1 MEDIRKE
8 QLNILLKGIKKIVS
22 SKNCPE
28 WIARDLT
35 ITVKHAKTINPETI
49 EKSTN
54 SVEIDETYR
63 PFDIN
68 DKVTSNVDG
77 DVCIY
82 QIIGRSDPINN
93 INLFTLKIIKGNKAN
108 PPGYIVYNVPE
119 TMLLHI
125 KE

>member
-8 QLNILLKGIKKIVS
+8 QLNILLNGIKKEVG
-22 SKNCPE
+22 SKNCPD

-35 ITVKHAKTINPETI
+35 IAVKNAKSVNSENI
-49 EKSTN
+49 EKSTDK
-54 SVEIDETYR
+54 VEIEETYR
-63 PFDIN
+63 PFEVN
-68 DKVTSNVDG
+68 DKVTSNVND
-77 DVCIY
+77 DECIY
-82 QIIGRSDPINN
+82 QIIGQSDPING
-93 INLFTLKIIKGNKAN
+93 INLFTLKIIKGNKTN

>member
-8 QLNILLKGIKKIVS
+8 QLNILLNGIKKVVS

-35 ITVKHAKTINPETI
+35 VAVKNAKSVNSENI

-54 SVEIDETYR
+54 KIEIEETYR
-63 PFDIN
+63 PFKVN
-68 DKVTSNVDG
+68 DKVTSNVND
-77 DVCIY
+77 DECVY
-82 QIIGRSDPINN
+82 QIIGQSDPING
-93 INLFTLKIIKGNKAN
+93 INLFTLKIIKGNKTN